1 MAGLLTAPARHRAR
15 FHRLAVAEV
24 EHLTDDAVGVTFDVP
39 ADLRSEYAFEPGQH
53 LTLRATINGEDV
65 RQSYSICQSRS
76 GRTPG
81 LRGDGALRVAS
92 ARVPEGRMSAWL
104 NDIVRQG
111 DEIEVM
117 TPMGSFTCSTRPDAA
132 RHHVAIAV
140 GSGITPVLSL
150 LSTALEE
157 EPRSRVTLLYG
168 NRRTSSVMF
177 LEELEDLKNR
187 FPGRFHLVNVLSR
200 EAQDVELFHGR
211 LDRERL
217 ERLFAALV
225 PVETVDEWYLCGPFG
240 MVSGA
245 EELLRERG
253 ADARHIHHEIFHV
266 DDEGGPPRPRVVV
279 DDSAPPAAVVTINLD
294 GRTTAISMPSKDESI
309 LDATLRT
316 RPDAPF
322 SCTGGVCGT
331 CRARLV
337 QGEVRM
343 DRNYALEPEEVRAGI
358 VLACQSHPVTDTVQL
373 DYDA

>member
-1 MAGLLTAPARHRAR
+1 MAALLTTPGKQRAR
-15 FHRLAVAEV
+15 FHTLTVREV
-24 EHLTDDAVGVTFDVP
+24 ERLTDDAVVVTFDVP
-39 ADLRSEYAFEPGQH
+39 PLRWDDYVFEPGQH

-76 GRTPG
+76 GETPG
-81 LRGDGALRVAS
+81 RHGAGTLRVAS
-92 ARVPEGRMSAWL
+92 ARVPEGRMSNWL
-104 NDIVRQG
+104 NDVVRAG
-111 DEIEVM
+111 DAIEVM
-117 TPMGSFTCSTRPDAA
+117 TPMGSFTCPTLPGVA
-132 RHHVAIAV
+132 RHHVAIAA

-157 EPRSRVTLLYG
+157 EPLSRVTLLYG

-187 FPGRFHLVNVLSR
+187 FQARFHLVNVLSR
-200 EAQDVELFHGR
+200 EAPDVELFHGR

-217 ERLFAALV
+217 GQLFAVLL
-225 PVETVDEWYLCGPFG
+225 PIGSVDEWYLCGPFG
-240 MVSGA
+240 MVTGA
-245 EELLRERG
+245 EDLLRERG
-253 ADARHIHHEIFHV
+253 VDSHHIHHEIFHV
-266 DDEGGPPRPRVVV
+266 DDEGGAPEPRVVV

-294 GRTTAISMPSKDESI
+294 GRTTVINMPSKDETI

-337 QGEVRM
+337 AGEVRM
-343 DRNYALEPEEVRAGI
+343 DRNYALEPEEVEAGI
-358 VLACQSHPVTDTVQL
+358 VLACQSHPVTDAVQL

>member
-53 LTLRATINGEDV
+53 LTLRARINGEDV

-117 TPMGSFTCSTRPDAA
+117 TPMGSFTCSTLPDAA
-132 RHHVAIAV
+132 RHHVAIAA

-211 LDRERL
+211 LDRDRL
-217 ERLFAALV
+217 ERLFTALV

-294 GRTTAISMPSKDESI
+294 GRTTAISMPSKEESI

>member
-53 LTLRATINGEDV
+53 LTLRARINGEDV

-132 RHHVAIAV
+132 RHHVAIAA

-211 LDRERL
+211 LDRDRL
-217 ERLFAALV
+217 ERLFTALV

-294 GRTTAISMPSKDESI
+294 GRTTAISMPSKEESI